1 MKHPSSTL
9 TADDLP
15 GTPSGADAVAGRP
28 AGVLLPGRDLLIVAR
43 YFTPTEAH
51 VVCGC
56 LVAAG
61 IPAVVADDNLVQ
73 ANSLWTPALGGVR
86 VLVPSEH
93 MAEAQAVIAAYERGE
108 FSLRDDEDVGP
119 AAP

>member
-1 MKHPSSTL
+1 MTNPSSTL

-15 GTPSGADAVAGRP
+15 GTPGDADAAAGGS

-51 VVCGC
+51 MVCGC

>member
-1 MKHPSSTL
+1 MTRPSSTL
-9 TADDLP
+9 TA
-15 GTPSGADAVAGRP
+15 GEAAAGAPSEA
-28 AGVLLPGRDLLIVAR
+28 LLPGRDLVIAAR

-86 VLVPSEH
+86 VLVPTGH
-93 MAEAQAVIAAYERGE
+93 LAEAQAIIAAYERGE
-108 FSLRDDEDVGP
+108 FALRDDEDPG
-119 AAP
+119 